1 MTRRA
6 GPAAPLI
13 KRIISGFG
21 DNRLRVGFFETQQY
35 DDGTPVAYVA
45 AIHEFGAPEQG
56 IPPRPF
62 MRPAAEEHKSEWD
75 RAFADGAAAAAR
87 GAITPEQV
95 LEQIGLVAAGNV
107 SEAIAAVQE
116 PPLKPETV
124 QQKQRAYERPGTL
137 YQDPDSPGDAGS
149 LTKPL
154 VRTGQLIQS
163 PTYVVDRK
171 GGE

>member
-1 MTRRA
+1 MGRMTRRA
-6 GPAAPLI
+6 GPAAPLL

-62 MRPAAEEHKSEWD
+62 MRPAAEEHKAEWD

-107 SEAIAAVQE
+107 SEAIAAVQD
-116 PPLKPETV
+116 PPLKEATIRD
-124 QQKQRAYERPGTL
+124 KQRAYADGT
-137 YQDPDSPGDAGS
+137 AGGVGNLS
-149 LTKPL
+149 KPL

-171 GGE
+171 GAS